1 MKPLLRVCW
10 YKMKTNLLLDTA
22 IRAALEAGRVIM
34 KIYKEADHGILE
46 KEDRTPLTKAD
57 LAAHS
62 LINEHLQPTE
72 IPVLSEEGRHIPFS
86 ERSKWDTL
94 WLVDPID
101 GTKEFIK
108 RNGEFTVNIAL
119 IHNNEPLLGVIFAP
133 VLNMLYVG
141 SKMHGSFR
149 LNVEAPDITWKNVME
164 FGQKLPLPK
173 AHQTYRVVASRSHLS
188 QETKEFI
195 YALETGDQE
204 IELISK
210 GSSLKLCLIAEGSA
224 DCYPRV
230 APTMEWDTAA
240 GHAVCIGAGKS
251 VKQFSKE
258 EELVYNKENL
268 LNPWFTAQ

>member
-1 MKPLLRVCW
+1 MKKEELI
-10 YKMKTNLLLDTA
+10 NTA
-22 IRAALEAGRVIM
+22 IHAALEAGKTIM
-34 KIYKEADHGILE
+34 TIYEEADHGIIQ

-62 LINEHLQPTE
+62 LINPLLHATG
-72 IPVLSEEGRHIPFS
+72 IPVLSEEGRNIPYS

-94 WLVDPID
+94 WMVDPID

-119 IHNNEPLLGVIFAP
+119 IQNNEPILGVIFAP

-141 SKMHGSFR
+141 SVEYGSFR
-149 LNVEAPDITWKNVME
+149 LSSEMSDITWEKVMK

-188 QETKEFI
+188 EETKEFI
-195 YALETGDQE
+195 DSLDTGKQE

-210 GSSLKLCLIAEGSA
+210 GSSLKLCLIAEGTA

-240 GHAVCIGAGKS
+240 GHAICKGA
-251 VKQFSKE
+251 VKKVMQYSRKE
-258 EELVYNKENL
+258 ELIYNKENL
-268 LNPWFTAQ
+268 LNPLFIAQ